1 MRKPQ
6 AGVTCGFRLLARP
19 AGRREKQDAPG
30 NCDQLEL
37 RILIVVAH
45 AVHSAAAV
53 LTKVPLR
60 PALSVAL
67 SVALAIS
74 LVILAEV
81 AATPARAIL
90 AVLAVLTKVP
100 VTPALAVL
108 TTVIHGV
115 PV

>member
-19 AGRREKQDAPG
+19 AGRREKQDAPA

-60 PALSVAL
+60 PVL

-115 PV
+115 PVFM